1 MCECVGQHKFQK
13 IVHIEKAIVQNAQVL
28 SSKVMASKSLH
39 TFKCQTQK
47 IIVDLSRKLTLFVFE
62 HVKELEHSVQHIII
76 EKFLSHSLVQGMLL
90 GYFLDMYHVKHNHD
104 VVSNMK
110 SNIME
115 HLTSQ
120 QKSQLVVTKEIVCM
134 LASSS
139 SIVNSPGVLQ
149 NWQVWIN
156 ITFEKPQKSEN
167 DWIP

>member
-1 MCECVGQHKFQK
+1 
-13 IVHIEKAIVQNAQVL
+13 
-28 SSKVMASKSLH
+28 
-39 TFKCQTQK
+39 
-47 IIVDLSRKLTLFVFE
+47 
-62 HVKELEHSVQHIII
+62 
-76 EKFLSHSLVQGMLL
+76 MLL

-149 NWQVWIN
+149 NW
-156 ITFEKPQKSEN
+156 
-167 DWIP
+167 